1 MEIWNRSFRHHLC
14 RRRRYGNKFEYGED
28 PEEHITYLAES
39 ITAFINAL
47 TENEDGEDDE
57 DDLEDDEE

>member
-1 MEIWNRSFRHHLC
+1 MRK
-14 RRRRYGNKFEYGED
+14 RRLFACD
-28 PEEHITYLAES
+28 PEEHVTWLAES

-47 TENEDGEDDE
+47 TENEDDE